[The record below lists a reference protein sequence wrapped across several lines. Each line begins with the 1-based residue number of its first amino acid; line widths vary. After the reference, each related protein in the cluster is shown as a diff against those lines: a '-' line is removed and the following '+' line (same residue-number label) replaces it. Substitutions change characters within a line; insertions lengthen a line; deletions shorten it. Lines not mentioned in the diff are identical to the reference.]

1 MLSSFRAVLLLT
13 ILTAFIYHST
23 LWEISA
29 STTGLS
35 GDAGAASASEA
46 GKAAEDL
53 SSASGDHSGYITGSM
68 TGKPAAVPKGT
79 TTMYVSSWLSGRHG
93 LCVLLEN
100 VDQAGNHRFG
110 MIDTGNVGS
119 AAMKS
124 FLQSHGV
131 KSLEFLILTHMHD
144 DHIGNAVYL
153 LKNYP
158 VKSLY
163 LKQFDAH
170 WSDGLQATYEKIL
183 RAAASN
189 ASTKKITGVSYAL
202 SISKAAS
209 PSASAGLISWLQSHA
224 DCKSRFKGLFTDS
237 NISFGFG
244 SSKVQL
250 FNWEIWSTDGV
261 TRWQPGRTK
270 RCRAAAFANE
280 NSDNHFSLGV
290 RVTQGSRRF
299 WIGGDMNNLRLV
311 HKKGSPYK
319 GDEDRIRASVGRVD
333 AMVMNHH
340 GRGGSN
346 TPSFLRTLSP
356 SYAVYTSLRLEVESS
371 SSDRARTSFLYL
383 RNNLHVP
390 EDHIL
395 WACNHW
401 KFYPED
407 PVITIS
413 SSELVS
419 TKKDGTDM
427 THWKGAGGANCAVI
441 HLIPAHSYTSYDLTG
456 DGKADRIQ
464 IFSRGSGKLR
474 SSLTIRVNQK
484 DVFSFKKNYS
494 DAQPVTLLLQPGH
507 RAFLCIS
514 ILSPKD
520 EKSRILRLY
529 RCRTVSAVPSLEKT
543 FDFIQKDARRT
554 LHIWESSCD
563 QSLARQDHAFLYRP
577 GQPWQPDHIHQ
588 QPGQWF
594 QPEFRQGLRQKYGQ
608 RFRTRFRQSFRQCS
622 GQWLRQC
629 SRQRFYVRTRKYCR
643 KRGYCYFLPDLRR
656 QGAEGRLFGL
666 SIHAWKRQPHLL
678 SGGSPLVQYSQC
690 THCRQSASCRNHSHC
705 HSHLQN
711 QSRGPALPDH
721 DPGWKTLVD
730 RVKNRPLFTRIVR
743 SGYFWEACPEG
754 FCP

>member
-1 MLSSFRAVLLLT
+1 MDTWMLSSFRAVLLLT

-46 GKAAEDL
+46 GKASEDL

-110 MIDTGNVGS
+110 MIDTGNAGS

-202 SISKAAS
+202 SLSKAAS
-209 PSASAGLISWLQSHA
+209 PSASAGLISWLQSHPG
-224 DCKSRFKGLFTDS
+224 CKSRFKGLFTDS

-543 FDFIQKDARRT
+543 FDFIQKMPDAHFTYGKAPVIRVSPDRITLSCTGPDSLGSRIMSGRSPGSGSSRT
-554 LHIWESSCD
+554 SGKASGKNTG
-563 QSLARQDHAFLYRP
+563 SA
-577 GQPWQPDHIHQ
+577 
-588 QPGQWF
+588 
-594 QPEFRQGLRQKYGQ
+594 
-608 RFRTRFRQSFRQCS
+608 S
-622 GQWLRQC
+622 GQ
-629 SRQRFYVRTRKYCR
+629 
-643 KRGYCYFLPDLRR
+643 G
-656 QGAEGRLFGL
+656 
-666 SIHAWKRQPHLL
+666 
-678 SGGSPLVQYSQC
+678 SGNRSG
-690 THCRQSASCRNHSHC
+690 SASGNGSGSTPGSVSTYGRGNTAGKEGTFTFCLVPDGKGLKTASSACRYSLGRDSLISFQDAVPLYSTVNAHTAGGQLPSGTAVTVTHAC
-705 HSHLQN
+705 KTKA
-711 QSRGPALPDH
+711 GALRYRITTPD
-721 DPGWKTLVD
+721 G
-730 RVKNRPLFTRIVR
+730 KNWWI
-743 SGYFWEACPEG
+743 E
-754 FCP
+754 